1 MGTKDVPLGHVIY
14 PITTISRYV
23 ILIAIWHFT
32 GTISLVVLPS
42 LANVVNIYTFDLY
55 TKRKRLHANKA
66 MIQY

>member
-42 LANVVNIYTFDLY
+42 LANVVNIYTLTFTRNVNVY
-55 TKRKRLHANKA
+55 TLIKL
-66 MIQY
+66 